1 MNLRRYIYS
10 GIVLAWLLGSS
21 VAVAVPADDFKAA
34 NQLYDAGKFTEAAA
48 AYEKIEPKTA
58 HVYYNLG
65 NAWFRQNKLGLA
77 VLNYA
82 RARQLAPRDPDIL
95 ANLKFA
101 QQRLGVDEVN
111 TPPRAMQRFLRSVI
125 ESCTASEW
133 SAGELV
139 GLWLLA
145 LAIGACVYLPKART
159 AFQVIAVAGFVVFGF
174 STFALSY
181 QVISDHIAP
190 QAIVVAGETE
200 AHFAP
205 VPDSTIHFRLA
216 EGTQVAIREDRGQW
230 LFVERADRQQGWVKS
245 EALGRIT
252 NFRRSL
258 TGS

>member
-101 QQRLGVDEVN
+101 Q
-111 TPPRAMQRFLRSVI
+111 
-125 ESCTASEW
+125 
-133 SAGELV
+133 
-139 GLWLLA
+139 
-145 LAIGACVYLPKART
+145 
-159 AFQVIAVAGFVVFGF
+159 
-174 STFALSY
+174 
-181 QVISDHIAP
+181 
-190 QAIVVAGETE
+190 
-200 AHFAP
+200 
-205 VPDSTIHFRLA
+205 
-216 EGTQVAIREDRGQW
+216 
-230 LFVERADRQQGWVKS
+230 
-245 EALGRIT
+245 
-252 NFRRSL
+252 
-258 TGS
+258 